1 MFSKSLVLLALFSAS
16 GFAET
21 QDSLNLEVEVEG
33 RRELFPLLPGV
44 KCPKGH
50 VCHSRNVGI
59 ETDSKQMLPLVIN
72 MKKNQKN
79 SALAMSLNW
88 ESINENLEETLTSN
102 AYCDRRNAMKR
113 AAGLASGV
121 ALMTVNSAAYAGES
135 KSVQMGSDSGQLVFV
150 PAKISI
156 CKGDTVVWTN
166 NKGGPHNV
174 VFDEDGIPGG
184 VSQEKISMD
193 SQLGDEGDTF
203 KMQFDTAGNYDYY
216 CEPHR
221 GAGMNAVLIV
231 A

>member
-1 MFSKSLVLLALFSAS
+1 MFSKSLVLLALFAAS

-21 QDSLNLEVEVEG
+21 HDHLDLEVEVEG

-50 VCHSRNVGI
+50 VCHSRSVGVA
-59 ETDSKQMLPLVIN
+59 TDKKMLPLVTN
-72 MKKNQKN
+72 MRANQRD

-88 ESINENLEETLTSN
+88 EKINDNLLETMSGDS
-102 AYCDRRNAMKR
+102 YCNRRNAMKR

-203 KMQFDTAGNYDYY
+203 KMTFDTAGNYDYY